1 MNFRSSYK
9 AISTIGGHKI
19 FKTWKKPVRIW
30 IRGVSALECGHRVVQ
45 NQKIIA
51 TDGYLIFPSD
61 ESSYSV
67 IFSDFAIS
75 ACTDDPY
82 RIAVGKTHK
91 SGASNIPP
99 NIHVFLRYQRCIAI
113 AFAWC
118 ETRFHCSAGPK
129 CVSTILYGWS
139 VHHKPSRIHGKLAR
153 MTSDYFANQIRRHSK
168 CFGYARSTPW
178 LRKKSRMRARLH
190 CSPDSK
196 CIQRF
201 CTDHPHREAVAK
213 SVKMLSEFP
222 NFMKHV
228 LRCQYSTSLT
238 FTRVWDSILLL
249 YRSKMYASFLYG
261 WSVHTGNHKMKLNQ
275 RKWIRWTRIVSQIK

>member
-1 MNFRSSYK
+1 M
-9 AISTIGGHKI
+9 
-19 FKTWKKPVRIW
+19 
-30 IRGVSALECGHRVVQ
+30 
-45 NQKIIA
+45 
-51 TDGYLIFPSD
+51 
-61 ESSYSV
+61 

-99 NIHVFLRYQRCIAI
+99 NIHVFLRYQRCITI

-178 LRKKSRMRARLH
+178 LQKNHVWGLDFTALPTRNASNDFVRIIRTERQSQNQWKCYLNSQILWNMFLDVSILLH
-190 CSPDSK
+190 SHLLGCGTRFYCSTGQK
-196 CIQRF
+196 CMQAF
-201 CTDHPHREAVAK
+201 CTDDPY
-213 SVKMLSEFP
+213 
-222 NFMKHV
+222 V
-228 LRCQYSTSLT
+228 LE
-238 FTRVWDSILLL
+238 II
-249 YRSKMYASFLYG
+249 K
-261 WSVHTGNHKMKLNQ
+261 WS
-275 RKWIRWTRIVSQIK
+275 

>member
-153 MTSDYFANQIRRHSK
+153 MTSDYFANQIRRHIK

-178 LRKKSRMRARLH
+178 LRKK
-190 CSPDSK
+190 
-196 CIQRF
+196 I
-201 CTDHPHREAVAK
+201 TYEG
-213 SVKMLSEFP
+213 
-222 NFMKHV
+222 
-228 LRCQYSTSLT
+228 STSLLSRLEMHPT
-238 FTRVWDSILLL
+238 I
-249 YRSKMYASFLYG
+249 LYG
-261 WSVHTGNHKMKLNQ
+261 SSAQ
-275 RKWIRWTRIVSQIK
+275 RGSRKISENVIWIPKFYETCS